1 MVLGKDSILP
11 LLVLVTVTGG
21 VNVKLGPTILL
32 VLEAAVVEII
42 EIVEIVEVVAVVA
55 VVAVCIGVGLGR
67 GVGEVAD
74 GGKLVKD
81 DVSLLLEVG
90 GMGGVRGPSVD
101 LPLVSL
107 VVDVLLLSLLVLGR
121 DVGGENGRGIDV
133 LIASSLDV
141 STLFQDKLQ

>member
-42 EIVEIVEVVAVVA
+42 EVVA

-107 VVDVLLLSLLVLGR
+107 VVDVLLLPLLVLGR